1 MNTDNV
7 TVNARDKKNTM
18 KLTVAVTVHEELN
31 MTVGLPTR
39 WNIGVQC
46 NEKEKRKGKLCKM

>member
-1 MNTDNV
+1 
-7 TVNARDKKNTM
+7 M
-18 KLTVAVTVHEELN
+18 KLTVKVTVHEEPN

-46 NEKEKRKGKLCKM
+46 TEKEKRTGKLCKM